1 MTEDRLER
9 YQLSGF
15 DARERGLSRPVEFER
30 TGTGIR
36 AVLRYETTRIVTE
49 ERRTPAEALQE
60 LIRMIQA
67 QGYSQLRTQQ
77 SDRNGTYLGSQEPW
91 IDYPDPDRR
100 PEQPT
105 GLFARL
111 LGRLR

>member
-9 YQLSGF
+9 HQLSGL
-15 DARERGLSRPVEFER
+15 DSRQRGFSRSVEFER

-49 ERRTPAEALQE
+49 ERQAPTDALQE
-60 LIRMIQA
+60 LIHVIQA

-77 SDRNGTYLGSQEPW
+77 SYRNGTYMGSQEPW
-91 IDYPDPDRR
+91 IEYPDPERQ
-100 PEQPT
+100 PEQPA

-111 LGRLR
+111 LGWFR